1 MTDEKIIDRGG
12 VKKLWK
18 RFVSKLK
25 AETEGFAAEED
36 IINALNGYGKLLPY
50 TDYGTISSSFGNNA
64 SFTIDGINPFEVK
77 PLKIIARSPYMKTS
91 IYLPSSGTYF
101 LVSSDLGGF
110 YSGGAKIIETTG
122 DSDTTGIKGFV
133 GLMIRLS

>member
-1 MTDEKIIDRGG
+1 
-12 VKKLWK
+12 
-18 RFVSKLK
+18 
-25 AETEGFAAEED
+25 
-36 IINALNGYGKLLPY
+36 
-50 TDYGTISSSFGNNA
+50 
-64 SFTIDGINPFEVK
+64 
-77 PLKIIARSPYMKTS
+77 MKTS

-101 LVSSDLGGF
+101 LVSPDLGGF